1 MTRKPTEVSQ
11 VAAATLATFKRNVAE
26 RAAALGVSPGVI
38 ARAYG
43 RHTAWISDILM
54 EGRYEARLSLVTVA
68 DIATALGVTV
78 PYLLSDDAKAR
89 AKMLAAP
96 MPAYLKADLV
106 KPRRSTSKSRPDD
119 AGPDDMSVVEVMKH
133 LGISKQALC
142 VRRQKGQGPKWR
154 QTPTGRFLYSRA
166 SVEGFKA
173 AREVE

>member
-26 RAAALGVSPGVI
+26 RAAAIGVSPGVI

-96 MPAYLKADLV
+96 MPKYLETYLAQPK
-106 KPRRSTSKSRPDD
+106 RYTSKSRPDD
-119 AGPDDMSVVEVMKH
+119 AGPDEMTVVEVMKY

-142 VRRQKGQGPKWR
+142 MRRKNRRGPKWR
-154 QTPTGRFLYSRA
+154 RTPTGRFLYNRA
-166 SVEGFKA
+166 SVEGFKV
-173 AREVE
+173 AREP